1 VSTSAVRSEFE
12 AFVLAT
18 EPKLRVAL
26 AALFGQ
32 DQGRDATSSAL
43 LYAWEHW
50 DTVAAMANPAGY
62 LYRVG
67 RSSMRRRKEP
77 RWLPVPASDDP
88 IIEPGLPAALAALSD
103 KQRLAVVMVHAYGW
117 ERREVAELT
126 GMSISTLDTHL
137 ARGLAKLRSRLGAVA
152 DA

>member
-1 VSTSAVRSEFE
+1 MSAGSDRSDFD

-18 EPKLRVAL
+18 EPKLRIAH
-26 AALFGQ
+26 AALYGQ
-32 DQGRDATSSAL
+32 EQGRDATSAAL

-50 DTVAAMANPAGY
+50 ENVSVMANPAGY

-77 RWLPVPASDDP
+77 KWLPVPASCEP
-88 IIEPGLPAALAALSD
+88 LVEPGLPSALARLSE

-117 ERREVAELT
+117 DRREVAELT
-126 GMSISTLDTHL
+126 GIATSTLDNHL
-137 ARGLAKLRSRLGAVA
+137 ARGLAKLRSSLGVEAHA
-152 DA
+152 